1 MSEKTFGID
10 ATFPCMNDSELH
22 PILLDMINAMKEA
35 RKIGESL
42 TDNTEIGEKLF
53 ERTEFLLRR
62 LWQYSMIENKA
73 CIIVTNYTT
82 NLLLFTLHKVND
94 EFMINNITLPVEMV
108 DMVVDTLLQGQGKDY
123 VICEEYLDTWARK
136 DQLLLAMTKNMPSQ

>member
-10 ATFPCMNDSELH
+10 TAFPCMNDSELH

-73 CIIVTNYTT
+73 CIIVTNYST

>member
-1 MSEKTFGID
+1 
-10 ATFPCMNDSELH
+10 
-22 PILLDMINAMKEA
+22 
-35 RKIGESL
+35 
-42 TDNTEIGEKLF
+42 
-53 ERTEFLLRR
+53 
-62 LWQYSMIENKA
+62 QYSMIENKA
-73 CIIVTNYTT
+73 CIIVTNYST

>member
-10 ATFPCMNDSELH
+10 ITFPCMNDSELH

-73 CIIVTNYTT
+73 CIIVTNYST

>member
-10 ATFPCMNDSELH
+10 TTFPCMNDSELH

-73 CIIVTNYTT
+73 CIIVTNYST